1 MSDLIATRAS
11 KLLDINSDSDF
22 PVNGRDL
29 HEHLKIG
36 TVYTVW
42 FSRMCDYGFEEGRDF
57 NPVIFDRVQNEG
69 DRLVTREV
77 TDHQLTIGMA
87 KELCML
93 QRNETGR
100 EVRRYLIEIE
110 NNWNTPEAVMARAL
124 KFSERKLLELH
135 NKVLGLETR
144 AAIDAPKVLFADS
157 VAASNQSILVGELAK
172 FLRQNGIEVGQNRL
186 YKFLR
191 NNGYLIKAGT
201 SRNMPTQYSRERGL
215 FEIKE
220 RTFNDPSGNI
230 HITKTPKVTGKGQ
243 IYFVHKFLGGAPC

>member
-1 MSDLIATRAS
+1 MSDLTPTKAS
-11 KLLDINSDSDF
+11 RLLDIVSDSDF
-22 PVNGRDL
+22 PVNGREL
-29 HEHLKIG
+29 HEHLMIE
-36 TVYTVW
+36 TPYHIW
-42 FSRMCDYGFEEGRDF
+42 FPRMVDYGFAENIDF
-57 NPVIFDRVQNEG
+57 QTMNKNVQRSDG
-69 DRLVTREV
+69 TVMPRQL
-77 TDHQLTIGMA
+77 TDHQLTLGMA

-144 AAIDAPKVLFADS
+144 VAVDAPKVLFADS
-157 VAASNQSILVGELAK
+157 VAASKQSILVGELAK
-172 FLRQNGIEVGQNRL
+172 LLRQNGIELGQNRL
-186 YKFLR
+186 YDYLR
-191 NNGYLIKAGT
+191 NNGYLIKSGS
-201 SRNMPTQYSRERGL
+201 SRNMPTQYSMERGI

-220 RTFNDPSGNI
+220 RSFNDPSGNI

-243 IYFVHKFLGGAPC
+243 LYFVNKFLGGTPC